1 MRIARFFV
9 TCVVLL
15 GTLGSVACANKKDKK
30 KTDSAKIELMRAEGA
45 AKWEQ
50 SEVLGQE
57 LAAAFRIRILDGAQ
71 RLGSGQLV
79 DSKIMG
85 QKFNWGRL
93 TLGERQAAKE
103 KLAQYVTAV
112 SRLVE
117 MDARKGVYLT
127 YMDKVHSRYDGAL
140 AFQASLTS
148 FEKIAGEMYEPKVAG
163 QGPIYFAP
171 VNI

>member
-15 GTLGSVACANKKDKK
+15 GTLSSVACGNKKDKK
-30 KTDSAKIELMRAEGA
+30 KTDTATMQSLKAEGA
-45 AKWEQ
+45 AKWEI
-50 SEVLGQE
+50 SEVLGKD
-57 LAAAFRIRILDGAQ
+57 LAQAYRIMILDYAQ
-71 RLGSGQLV
+71 RMPSGALIE
-79 DSKIMG
+79 SKTMG
-85 QKFNWGRL
+85 HKFNWGRL
-93 TLGERQAAKE
+93 TLAERQAAKE

-127 YMDKVHSRYDGAL
+127 NMDKVRSRYEGAL
-140 AFQASLTS
+140 AFQASLTK
-148 FEKIAGEMYEPKVAG
+148 FEEIAGEMYEPKVAG
-163 QGPIYFAP
+163 QAPIYFAP